1 MSVRRL
7 VAVVDD
13 DESVRESL
21 PDLLRQLGFDVE
33 AFSSGPEFLNS
44 DDPSRAD
51 ALVIDVSMPLMDG
64 FELQRHLRQ
73 RGILTPVVLITSHA
87 DAAIKSRARSEGASA
102 CLFKPFSRSVLL
114 EALEAAISKG
124 DDRQ

>member
-33 AFSSGPEFLNS
+33 AFSSGPEYLNS
-44 DDPSRAD
+44 DDPNRAD
-51 ALVIDVSMPLMDG
+51 ALVIDVTMPLMDG

-87 DAAIKSRARSEGASA
+87 DAAIKSRARAEGAAA

-114 EALEAAISKG
+114 EALQTAISKG
-124 DDRQ
+124 D